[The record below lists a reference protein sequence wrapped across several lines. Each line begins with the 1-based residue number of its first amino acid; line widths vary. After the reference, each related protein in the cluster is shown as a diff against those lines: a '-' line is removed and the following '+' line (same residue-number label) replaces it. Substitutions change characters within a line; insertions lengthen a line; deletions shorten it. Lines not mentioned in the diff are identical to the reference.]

1 MQTGGATTGLV
12 LKVGAHSLQ
21 RLSFYREKMEG
32 GRKAA
37 SLIPFAKVS
46 HRNLQSAQSWSA
58 TQLGTDLL
66 SQVPG

>member
-1 MQTGGATTGLV
+1 MQLSPLDADWGGHNRPGP
-12 LKVGAHSLQ
+12 K
-21 RLSFYREKMEG
+21 G
-32 GRKAA
+32 GGPQPSEAE
-37 SLIPFAKVS
+37 FAKVS